1 MRQALR
7 ESEAVGSFLRYLSPV
22 PQNLVSI
29 FEEDGEKRKYV
40 TSQELD
46 LHCFCFLEAMQ
57 VKIIYSYCHIS
68 AYLEISRYTL
78 SELRKTSVQNYKNL
92 LWSLSY
98 STNSEWVVLK
108 GGRVSSWATCILKQ
122 NIVGFS
128 LQVFVP
134 PKISIPRSVYTRY
147 SVNMCSMTKFLTIK
161 K

>member
-78 SELRKTSVQNYKNL
+78 SELKENISAELQKLAMVSVL
-92 LWSLSY
+92 LHQFR
-98 STNSEWVVLK
+98 V
-108 GGRVSSWATCILKQ
+108 GRA
-122 NIVGFS
+122 
-128 LQVFVP
+128 
-134 PKISIPRSVYTRY
+134 
-147 SVNMCSMTKFLTIK
+147 
-161 K
+161 